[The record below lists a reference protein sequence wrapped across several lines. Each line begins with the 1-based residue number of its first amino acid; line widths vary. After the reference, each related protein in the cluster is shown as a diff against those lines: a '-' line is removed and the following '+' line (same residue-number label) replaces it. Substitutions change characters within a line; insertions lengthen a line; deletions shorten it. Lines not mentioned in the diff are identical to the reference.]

1 MPDLTDTPAAAA
13 AHLGEPPAAHDAA
26 EQARRQV
33 LDAFQAMVDARQA
46 WWRTHETGRTELH
59 LASGEVYL
67 LQRHGVVRLR

>member
-1 MPDLTDTPAAAA
+1 MPDFTDTPSTPPTQP
-13 AHLGEPPAAHDAA
+13 GEPPAARAPA
-26 EQARRQV
+26 EQAKRQV

-46 WWRTHETGRTELH
+46 WWRTHETGRIELH